1 MNKFENRKIKTG
13 QNLKLLAHETMKLF
27 GSKER
32 NTNKDKNGEN
42 VLHLEILKQQF
53 ILMLLIITIDKI

>member
-13 QNLKLLAHETMKLF
+13 QNLKLLTHETMKLF

-32 NTNKDKNGEN
+32 KTNKDKNGEN

-53 ILMLLIITIDKI
+53 ILMLLTITIDKI